1 MVCITKTVDVD
12 VEIEVDLEDFEDDTL
27 LKELQSRGVCTGEL
41 PPLCDE
47 ERHPMHEVFYALKAG
62 DERRA
67 LEVTRSWLCDELG
80 VVL

>member
-1 MVCITKTVDVD
+1 MVTVEIDVD
-12 VEIEVDLEDFEDDTL
+12 ISDFDDDVLLEEVHDRGISEI
-27 LKELQSRGVCTGEL
+27 
-41 PPLCDE
+41 PPLSSGDK
-47 ERHPMHEVFYALKAG
+47 HPMHAAYHALKAG